1 MKPAHYLAIFVG
13 LVVFGV
19 VFWWLYKH
27 LRASAEVAAASG
39 AAAAGAT
46 IHRIVASR
54 QKQAGVLVTLD
65 EAVEAEKTAREASA
79 PKPVADSTWDDKDA
93 LPPP

>member
-1 MKPAHYLAIFVG
+1 MKPAYYLAIFVG

-19 VFWWLYKH
+19 VFWLLYRH
-27 LRASAEVAAASG
+27 IRASAEVAAAAG
-39 AAAAGAT
+39 TAAAGAM

-54 QKQAGVLVTLD
+54 QKQAEVLVTLD
-65 EAVEAEKTAREASA
+65 EAVEAEKVAREAST

>member
-1 MKPAHYLAIFVG
+1 MKPAYYLAIFVG

-19 VFWWLYKH
+19 VFWLLYRH
-27 LRASAEVAAASG
+27 IRASAEV

-54 QKQAGVLVTLD
+54 QKQAEVLVTLD
-65 EAVEAEKTAREASA
+65 KAVEAEKVAREAST